1 MTPGLD
7 ARVLVRR
14 GTFTLDVTLTAEPGE
29 VLAVL
34 GPNGAGKSTLLGG
47 AGRAAAAGRAGTS
60 GSATARSPATACTC
74 RRTGAGSACWPS
86 RRCCSRT

>member
-7 ARVLVRR
+7 AHVLVRR

-34 GPNGAGKSTLLGG
+34 GPNGAGKSTLLACWPGCC
-47 AGRAAAAGRAGTS
+47 ARTAGTC
-60 GSATARSPATACTC
+60 GSATAR
-74 RRTGAGSACWPS
+74 
-86 RRCCSRT
+86 